1 MTKDYTWRKPKPGI
15 KKACNCAGRGVVRVT
30 VSTAPIIDTRV
41 VAINVIKDHGVNRGR
56 YVRCPCGKLP
66 DSWGAAKLAEQAALD
81 ARLEEI
87 KKGQW

>member
-15 KKACNCAGRGVVRVT
+15 KKACNCAGRGVVRIT
-30 VSTAPIIDTRV
+30 VVAKPSPAIDTRV
-41 VAINVIKDHGVNRGR
+41 VNIATLNVAAVGR
-56 YVRCPCGKLP
+56 YVRCPCGKLA